1 MKGFRY
7 TTKNMFFLR
16 LHEDEDI
23 LLSLRKAVKEHGIQ
37 NAVILMGM
45 GSVKCYHFHVVD
57 SGVNPPLESFPKGQ
71 QAADIVNIN
80 GLVINGRVHAH
91 ITLSDSKV
99 AFGGHLEE
107 GCKVLTFNVT
117 ALAEVEDA
125 DFTDWDAI
133 KKF

>member
-7 TTKNMFFLR
+7 TNKNLFFVR
-16 LHEDEDI
+16 LNEDEDI
-23 LLSLRKAVKEHGIQ
+23 LLSLRKAVIEHDIK

-45 GSVKCYHFHVVD
+45 GSVKSYHYHVVD
-57 SGVNPPLESFPKGQ
+57 SAINPPHEFYPKSE

-91 ITLSDSKV
+91 ITFTDSKV

-107 GCKVLTFNVT
+107 GCKVLTFNVI
-117 ALAEVEDA
+117 AMAEVENA

-133 KKF
+133 KNL

>member
-7 TTKNMFFLR
+7 TNKNLFFVR
-16 LHEDEDI
+16 LNEDEDI

-45 GSVKCYHFHVVD
+45 GSVKSYHFHVVD
-57 SGVNPPLESFPKGQ
+57 SAINPPSEVFPKSE

-91 ITLSDSKV
+91 ITLTDSKV

-117 ALAEVEDA
+117 ALAEVENA

-133 KKF
+133 KDL